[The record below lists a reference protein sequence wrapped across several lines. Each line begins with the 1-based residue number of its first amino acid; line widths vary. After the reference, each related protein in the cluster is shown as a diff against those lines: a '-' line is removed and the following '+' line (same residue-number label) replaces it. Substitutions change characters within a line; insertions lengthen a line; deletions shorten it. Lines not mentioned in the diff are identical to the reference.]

1 MHQRVASINV
11 SGGKEPPDICIME
24 LGGTGKMPPVKQAGD
39 SNTKITVGDI
49 EQGPFI
55 EALRQFQFHVGAG
68 MYCDT

>member
-1 MHQRVASINV
+1 MAAINV

-24 LGGTGKMPPVKQAGD
+24 LGGTGKIPTKQVWD
-39 SNTKITVGDI
+39 SNTKTPVGDI

>member
-1 MHQRVASINV
+1 
-11 SGGKEPPDICIME
+11 ME
-24 LGGTGKMPPVKQAGD
+24 LGGTGKIPTKQVWD
-39 SNTKITVGDI
+39 SNTKTPVGDI